1 MDGDP
6 GIVMP
11 AEIST
16 DVRRAAEI
24 LRSGG
29 LVAFATETV
38 YGLGADAGN
47 PAAVARIFEVKGRP
61 RFDPLIVHV
70 ADVDQAR
77 TLVTEFPEAAERLA
91 RAFWPGPLTLVL
103 PKCEVVPDLV
113 TAGLPTVA
121 LRVPAHEQ
129 ALALIRAAGR
139 PVAAPSANRF
149 GCLSPT
155 TAQHVQEQLG
165 DRIDFI
171 LDGGPCRVGVES
183 TILDLAGPVPRLL
196 RPGGITVEELAPSLD
211 GGIAVERGAVAPGEA
226 APAPGMLRH
235 HYAPRTPLVLV
246 EDWRQASADA
256 KTAVLA
262 FDQAPPGE
270 FLRVEVLSPAG
281 DLREAAARFFAALR
295 RLDACGAERIIAVRF
310 PSHGLGVALNDRLS
324 RASADRE

>member
-1 MDGDP
+1 
-6 GIVMP
+6 MP
-11 AEIST
+11 AEVST

-47 PAAVARIFEVKGRP
+47 PAAVARIFEAKGRP

-70 ADVDQAR
+70 ADRDQAR
-77 TLVTEFPEAAERLA
+77 TLVTEFPEAAERVA

-103 PKCEVVPDLV
+103 PKREVVPDLV

-129 ALALIRAAGR
+129 ALALLRAADR

-149 GCLSPT
+149 GGLSPT
-155 TAQHVQEQLG
+155 TAQHVLEQLG
-165 DRIDFI
+165 DQIDLV
-171 LDGGPCRVGVES
+171 LDGGPCRIGVES
-183 TILDLAGPVPRLL
+183 TILDLAGSVPRIL
-196 RPGGITVEELAPSLD
+196 RPGGITLEELAPYFD
-211 GGIAVERGAVAPGEA
+211 GGIAVEHGAVPPGEA

-246 EDWRQASADA
+246 EDWGQVAADA
-256 KTAVLA
+256 ETAVLA
-262 FDQAPPGE
+262 FDHAPPGR
-270 FLRVEVLSPAG
+270 FHRVEVLSPTG
-281 DLREAAARFFAALR
+281 NLREAAARFFAALR
-295 RLDACGAERIIAVRF
+295 RLDACGAERIVAVRF
-310 PSHGLGVALNDRLS
+310 PPRGLGVALNDRLT
-324 RASADRE
+324 RASVDQK

>member
-1 MDGDP
+1 MDDDP
-6 GIVMP
+6 GLVMP

-77 TLVTEFPEAAERLA
+77 TLVTEFPERAERLA

-103 PKCEVVPDLV
+103 PKREVVPDLV
-113 TAGLPTVA
+113 TAGLATVA

-155 TAQHVQEQLG
+155 TAQHVLEQLG
-165 DRIDFI
+165 DRIDFV

-196 RPGGITVEELAPSLD
+196 RPGGITVEELTPYFD

-246 EDWRQASADA
+246 EDWRQASADE

-262 FDQAPPGE
+262 FDHAPPGH
-270 FLRVEVLSPAG
+270 FRGVEVLSPGG

-310 PSHGLGVALNDRLS
+310 PPHGLGVALNDRLS
-324 RASADRE
+324 RASRDRE